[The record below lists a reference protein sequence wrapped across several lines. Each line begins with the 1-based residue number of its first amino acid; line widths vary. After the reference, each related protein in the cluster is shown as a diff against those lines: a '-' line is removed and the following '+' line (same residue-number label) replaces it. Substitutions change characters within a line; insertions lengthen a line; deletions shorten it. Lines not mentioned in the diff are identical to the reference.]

1 MATFLELRCLVNVT
15 NNDNS
20 KSVQQSLY
28 VAITAILESNWKEV
42 SALLRTVIKTFS
54 INEGQF

>member
-20 KSVQQSLY
+20 KSVQQSLN

-42 SALLRTVIKTFS
+42 SAFLRTVIKTFS
-54 INEGQF
+54 INVSQF